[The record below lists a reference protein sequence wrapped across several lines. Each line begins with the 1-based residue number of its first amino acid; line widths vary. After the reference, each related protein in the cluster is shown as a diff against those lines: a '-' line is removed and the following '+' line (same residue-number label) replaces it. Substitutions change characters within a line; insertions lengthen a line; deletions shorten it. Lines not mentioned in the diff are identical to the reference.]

1 MMTFPFIGLVDQ
13 VHNVLLTKA
22 RRSDVTEL
30 PNYYDILYAF
40 HTLRGNY
47 RQGTQVKFRLVLARA
62 LTNVSFCSCL
72 RDLRVLTEGRRRV
85 SFSRCRGLAT
95 TSTFSRA
102 RCVVCEY

>member
-1 MMTFPFIGLVDQ
+1 MLTFPFIGLVDQ

-47 RQGTQVKFRLVLARA
+47 RQGT
-62 LTNVSFCSCL
+62 SEIS
-72 RDLRVLTEGRRRV
+72 
-85 SFSRCRGLAT
+85 
-95 TSTFSRA
+95 
-102 RCVVCEY
+102 

>member
-47 RQGTQVKFRLVLARA
+47 RQGTQVKFRLVLVRA
-62 LTNVSFCSCL
+62 LTCL
-72 RDLRVLTEGRRRV
+72 FAAASAIYEFSQRVAVESHSQGVGALQQQVR
-85 SFSRCRGLAT
+85 L
-95 TSTFSRA
+95 
-102 RCVVCEY
+102 VVLGA